1 MLRIRSLQTVSLS
14 LFAALALATSAV
26 AWPGGGPGGHGGKGF
41 LLQRQLEK
49 LELPAETRSQVDAV
63 LAESRTRQ
71 EALHQQIRA
80 AHESMRSLL
89 DQGSV
94 DEAAVMAQADTIGSL
109 MTEARKDDLKTL
121 IQVRSLLTPEQRA
134 ALDQQMEKRR
144 EDWRGKRHG
153 KGGDCEHG
161 DAKPDQAGTPPTADV
176 ES

>member
-1 MLRIRSLQTVSLS
+1 MLRIRTLQTVSLS
-14 LFAALALATSAV
+14 LFVALALATSAF
-26 AWPGGGPGGHGGKGF
+26 ARPGHGPGKGF
-41 LLQRQLEK
+41 FLQRQIEK
-49 LELPAETRSQVDAV
+49 LELPAETRTQVDAV

-94 DEAAVMAQADTIGSL
+94 DEAAVLAQADTIGSL

-121 IQVRSLLTPEQRA
+121 IQVRSLLTPDQRA
-134 ALDQQMEKRR
+134 ALDQQMEAHR
-144 EDWRGKRHG
+144 ENWRGKRHG

-161 DAKPDQAGTPPTADV
+161 EAKPDQAGTTPESDV
-176 ES
+176 QS

>member
-1 MLRIRSLQTVSLS
+1 MLRIRTLQSVSLS

-26 AWPGGGPGGHGGKGF
+26 AWPGGGHGGKGF
-41 LLQRQLEK
+41 FLQRQLEK

-71 EALHQQIRA
+71 EALHEQIRA

-121 IQVRSLLTPEQRA
+121 IQVRSLLTSEQRA

-161 DAKPDQAGTPPTADV
+161 AKPDEARTTPPADV
-176 ES
+176 QS

>member
-1 MLRIRSLQTVSLS
+1 MLHIPKLQTVSIS
-14 LFAALALATSAV
+14 LFAALALAASAF
-26 AWPGGGPGGHGGKGF
+26 AWPGGGPGGRGPGF
-41 LLQRQLEK
+41 HLQRQLEK
-49 LELPAETRSQVDAV
+49 LELPAETRTQVDAV

-80 AHESMRSLL
+80 AHDSMRSLL

-94 DEAAVMAQADTIGSL
+94 DEAAVMAQADTLGSL

-134 ALDQQMEKRR
+134 ALDQNMEKHR
-144 EDWRGKRHG
+144 EGGWHKRHG
-153 KGGDCEHG
+153 KGGCEHG
-161 DAKPDQAGTPPTADV
+161 DAKPDQAGTTPSADV

>member
-1 MLRIRSLQTVSLS
+1 M
-14 LFAALALATSAV
+14 SAS
-26 AWPGGGPGGHGGKGF
+26 ARPGHGPGKGF
-41 LLQRQLEK
+41 FLQRQIEK
-49 LELPAETRSQVDAV
+49 LELPAETRTQVDAV

-94 DEAAVMAQADTIGSL
+94 DETAVMAQADTLGSL

-144 EDWRGKRHG
+144 EHWKGKRHG

-161 DAKPDQAGTPPTADV
+161 DAKPDQAGVAPSADV

>member
-1 MLRIRSLQTVSLS
+1 MLRIRSLQSVSLS
-14 LFAALALATSAV
+14 LFVALALATSAF
-26 AWPGGGPGGHGGKGF
+26 ARPGGGPGHGPGKGF
-41 LLQRQLEK
+41 FLQRQLEK
-49 LELPAETRSQVDAV
+49 LELPAETRTQVDAV

-89 DQGSV
+89 DQDSV

-134 ALDQQMEKRR
+134 TLDQNLEKRR
-144 EDWRGKRHG
+144 EGGWHKRHG
-153 KGGDCEHG
+153 KGGGCDHG
-161 DAKPDQAGTPPTADV
+161 EAKPDQARNAPQADV

>member
-1 MLRIRSLQTVSLS
+1 MLRIRKLQTLSLS
-14 LFAALALATSAV
+14 LFVALALATSA
-26 AWPGGGPGGHGGKGF
+26 AARPGHGPGKGF
-41 LLQRQLEK
+41 FLQRQIEK
-49 LELPAETRSQVDAV
+49 LELPAETRTQVDAV

-94 DEAAVMAQADTIGSL
+94 DEAAVMAQADTLGSL

-134 ALDQQMEKRR
+134 ALDEQMEKRR
-144 EDWRGKRHG
+144 EDWRGGKRHG

-161 DAKPDQAGTPPTADV
+161 DAKPDQARVTPAPDV